1 MNCPRCQAQNRDGVR
16 FCEHCG
22 ASFAETCPKC
32 AAVIAP
38 GAAFCGACGVAFN
51 AAPADRFAS
60 PGAYTPSHLAERIL
74 TSRAALE
81 GERKQVTV
89 LFADLKG
96 SMELLADRDP
106 EDARH
111 VLDQVLEH
119 MMEAVHRYE
128 GTVNQVMGDGIMALF
143 GAPLAHEDHA
153 VRACYAALR
162 MQETVHRYCESL
174 RRSRGIEV
182 RIRVGLNSGEV
193 VVRSIGSD
201 LHMDYTAVGR
211 TTQLAARMEQLASP
225 GTIRLTAETLRL
237 VEGYVEVKPLGPIP
251 VKGLTEPVHAFEM
264 IDATSVQTRL
274 RARAQRGLTRFVG
287 REPEL
292 GQLHRA
298 LEQARAGHG
307 QIVAIVGEPG
317 VGKSRL
323 FYEFMHSQ
331 GTQDWLV
338 LESTS
343 VSYGRATPYLPV
355 IGLLKTY
362 FQIEARDDAR
372 TIRER
377 VTGKLLAL
385 DRALETALTPLQAL
399 LDARGEDAQ
408 WQALDS
414 SQRRRLTLDAVKR
427 FLLRESR
434 TQPLILLFDD
444 LHWVDSET
452 QALLDGLVETL
463 PTARILLVAGY
474 RPEYQH
480 AWGNKSYYTQLRV
493 DPLAEAGAES
503 LLSALLGDEAML
515 GPLKR
520 LLIERTEGN
529 PFFLEESV
537 RTLVETGGLSGE
549 RGAYGLARDLR
560 TIQVPVTIQAVLAA
574 RIDRLPAVEKR
585 LLQSAAVVGKDVPLA
600 ILHAIADLDDA
611 SLRHSLAKLQ
621 AAEFLY
627 ETRLFPDVEYA
638 FKHALTHEVAYGG
651 LLQNRRR
658 ALHGRIVDALERL
671 YAGRDTE
678 QVELLAHHALRGEE
692 WPRAV
697 RYLRQAGARA
707 ASRSAHGQAVAYFEQ
722 ALEIIRHLPEGR
734 EAIEQ
739 AADLRFDLRNSL
751 HPVGDLAPILGHL
764 AEAEKLAGM
773 LGDQRRLAWVF
784 SFMCQY
790 FRLVGDLDRAIESG
804 HRALA
809 IAEALGDIPLW
820 IAVGT
825 HLGPAYGAT
834 GDFRKA
840 TEILTKVVD
849 ALRENPGREDM
860 GSAGLLSV
868 FSRIY
873 LAYYLAERGDFRE
886 GMACGEEGIRLAVT
900 ADHQYSL
907 TFAYCGVGTLFLV
920 KGDLESAIRLLERGL
935 QLCRSLNL
943 PLMLPLLAS
952 PLGSAYALSGRYAE
966 AIPLLEEAVSRAVS
980 MERMGEHSI
989 LVARLGEAY
998 LLAGR
1003 LDDAG
1008 QSARTALELARAQ
1021 KERGREAYALRLAGE
1036 VASRGAAPGLDEAEA
1051 SYRQALALA
1060 EELGMRPLLAHC
1072 HLGLG
1077 RLYRR
1082 TRRREDADQHLA
1094 AAIGSFRSLD
1104 MPQWREQA
1112 ESERRS
1118 LA

>member
-1 MNCPRCQAQNRDGVR
+1 MICPRCQAQNRDGVR

-60 PGAYTPSHLAERIL
+60 PGAYTPPHLAERIL

-111 VLDQVLEH
+111 ILDQVLEH
-119 MMEAVHRYE
+119 MMDAVHRYE

-162 MQETVHRYCESL
+162 MQEAVHGYSESL

-251 VKGLTEPVHAFEM
+251 VKGLTEPVDAFEM

-292 GQLHRA
+292 AQLHRA
-298 LEQARAGHG
+298 LERARAGHG

-323 FYEFMHSQ
+323 FYEFMHSPSA
-331 GTQDWLV
+331 QDWLV

-355 IGLLKTY
+355 IGLLKAY

-385 DRALETALTPLQAL
+385 DRALEPALTPLQAL
-399 LDARGEDAQ
+399 LDALGEDAQ
-408 WQALDS
+408 WQALDP

-434 TQPLILLFDD
+434 SQPLLLFFDD

-463 PTARILLVAGY
+463 PTARILLLAGY

-480 AWGNKSYYTQLRV
+480 AWGNKSYYTQLRI
-493 DPLAEAGAES
+493 DPLAAAGAES
-503 LLSALLGDEAML
+503 LLSALLGAEARL

-537 RTLVETGGLSGE
+537 RTLVETNGLTGE

-560 TIQVPVTIQAVLAA
+560 TIQMPVTIQAVLAA

-585 LLQSAAVVGKDVPLA
+585 LLQSAAVVGKDVPFA
-600 ILHAIADLDDA
+600 ILQAIADLDES
-611 SLRHSLAKLQ
+611 SLRQSLANLQ
-621 AAEFLY
+621 AAEFLH
-627 ETRLFPDVEYA
+627 ETRLFPDLEYA
-638 FKHALTHEVAYGG
+638 FRHALTHEVAYGG
-651 LLQNRRR
+651 LLQKRRQ

-678 QVELLAHHALRGEE
+678 QVELLAHHALRGEA

-697 RYLRQAGARA
+697 GYLRRAGARA
-707 ASRSAHGQAVAYFEQ
+707 ASRSAHRQAVAYFEQ
-722 ALEIIRHLPEGR
+722 AQEIIQHLPEGR
-734 EAIEQ
+734 ETIEL

-764 AEAEKLAGM
+764 SEAEKLAGV
-773 LGDQRRLAWVF
+773 LGDRRRLAWVF

-790 FRLVGDLDRAIESG
+790 FRLVGNLDRAIESG
-804 HRALA
+804 QRALA
-809 IAEALGDIPLW
+809 IADALGDIPLW

-825 HLGPAYGAT
+825 HLGPAHGAT

-840 TEILTKVVD
+840 TAILTKVVD
-849 ALRENPGREDM
+849 ALRENPNREDM

-873 LAYYLAERGDFRE
+873 LVYNLAERGEFRE
-886 GMACGEEGIRLAVT
+886 AMACGEEGIRLAVT

-966 AIPLLEEAVSRAVS
+966 AIPLLEEAVSQAVS
-980 MERMGEHSI
+980 MERMGELSS

-1008 QSARTALELARAQ
+1008 QSARRALELARAQ

-1036 VASRGAAPGLDEAEA
+1036 VGSRGAVPNLDEAEA
-1051 SYRQALALA
+1051 AYREALALA
-1060 EELGMRPLLAHC
+1060 EELGMRPLLAQC

-1082 TRRREDADQHLA
+1082 ARRREDAEQHLA

-1104 MPQWREQA
+1104 MPQWLEKA
-1112 ESERRS
+1112 ESERQS

>member
-1 MNCPRCQAQNRDGVR
+1 MTCPRCQAQNRDGVR

-60 PGAYTPSHLAERIL
+60 PGAYTPPHLAERIL

-106 EDARH
+106 EDARYI
-111 VLDQVLEH
+111 LDQVLEH

-264 IDATSVQTRL
+264 IDVTSVQTRL

-323 FYEFMHSQ
+323 FYEFMHAHSA
-331 GTQDWLV
+331 QDWLV

-343 VSYGRATPYLPV
+343 VSDGRATPYLPV

-377 VTGKLLAL
+377 VSGKLLAL

-408 WQALDS
+408 WQALDP

-434 TQPLILLFDD
+434 TQPLLLLFDD

-480 AWGNKSYYTQLRV
+480 AWGNKSYYTQLRI

-503 LLSALLGDEAML
+503 LLSALLGDEARL

-537 RTLVETGGLSGE
+537 RTLVETGGLTGE

-574 RIDRLPAVEKR
+574 RIDRLPPVEKR
-585 LLQSAAVVGKDVPLA
+585 LLQSAAVV
-600 ILHAIADLDDA
+600 HAIADLEDA

-627 ETRLFPDVEYA
+627 ETRLFPDLEYA

-658 ALHGRIVDALERL
+658 ALHGQIVDALERL

-697 RYLRQAGARA
+697 RYLRRAGARA
-707 ASRSAHGQAVAYFEQ
+707 ASRSAHRQAVAYFEQ
-722 ALEIIRHLPEGR
+722 ALEIIQHLPEGR

-764 AEAEKLAGM
+764 SEAEKLAGM

-804 HRALA
+804 QRALA
-809 IAEALGDIPLW
+809 IAETLGDIPLW
-820 IAVGT
+820 IAMGT

-849 ALRENPGREDM
+849 ALRENPSREDM

-886 GMACGEEGIRLAVT
+886 AMACGEEGIRLAVT

-907 TFAYCGVGTLFLV
+907 AFAYCGVGTLFLV

-966 AIPLLEEAVSRAVS
+966 AIPLLEEAVSQAVS
-980 MERMGEHSI
+980 MDRMGEHSS

-1003 LDDAG
+1003 VDDAAR
-1008 QSARTALELARAQ
+1008 SARRALELARAQ

-1036 VASRGAAPGLDEAEA
+1036 VGSQGAVPNLDEAEA

-1060 EELGMRPLLAHC
+1060 EELGMRPLVAHC

-1077 RLYRR
+1077 TLSLKLGRLEPAR
-1082 TRRREDADQHLA
+1082 TNLSQALEL
-1094 AAIGSFRSLD
+1094 FRAMQMTFWL
-1104 MPQWREQA
+1104 PQA
-1112 ESERRS
+1112 EAA
-1118 LA
+1118 LAQVS